1 MWRFA
6 RLVCL
11 VRRPPV
17 SLLEV
22 VGLALVAIGL
32 HEVYVPAS
40 LIFTGAALI
49 FVAQGMERG
58 E

>member
-6 RLVCL
+6 RLVDR
-11 VRRPPV
+11 VRRAPA

-32 HEVYVPAS
+32 HELNVPAS
-40 LIFTGAALI
+40 LVFTGAALI
-49 FVAQGMERG
+49 VVAQGMERH

>member
-6 RLVCL
+6 RLVCR
-11 VRRPPV
+11 VRRPPAPF
-17 SLLEV
+17 LEV

-32 HEVYVPAS
+32 HGVYVPAS
-40 LIFTGAALI
+40 FIFTGAAVV
-49 FVAQGMERG
+49 FVAQGMERR

>member
-6 RLVCL
+6 RLVCR
-11 VRRPPV
+11 VRRLPAW
-17 SLLEV
+17 LLEV
-22 VGLALVAIGL
+22 VGLALVAMGL

-40 LIFTGAALI
+40 FIFTGAALVV
-49 FVAQGMERG
+49 VAQGMERH